1 MSTAAT
7 PLFIVLAVA
16 AWACLVV
23 AMYAAASSTEQN
35 DVATCWRVLALS
47 EGHDDSGC
55 TSIRSTPDPTATIAK
70 IADIICTVI
79 DSVRSTS
86 SMSCHRAQSSNLRDQ
101 KRIPATR
108 IALTE
113 QQYIRAN
120 LLWPTGGEGAVDI

>member
-35 DVATCWRVLALS
+35 DVATCWRVLARS

-70 IADIICTVI
+70 MADKICTVI
-79 DSVRSTS
+79 AQ
-86 SMSCHRAQSSNLRDQ
+86 RALYELYELSQSS
-101 KRIPATR
+101 K
-108 IALTE
+108 
-113 QQYIRAN
+113 QQF
-120 LLWPTGGEGAVDI
+120 TGSKEDSCD